1 MASSPLFRGDIDVL
15 GVRKKLVGGLG
26 RFEILGRTRKEED
39 LLTLRKIL
47 LHADIVKNSQPV
59 NLEALLFRRMAAGRI
74 TNGIFEL
81 S

>member
-59 NLEALLFRRMAAGRI
+59 NLEVLFCRPL
-74 TNGIFEL
+74 IFEL